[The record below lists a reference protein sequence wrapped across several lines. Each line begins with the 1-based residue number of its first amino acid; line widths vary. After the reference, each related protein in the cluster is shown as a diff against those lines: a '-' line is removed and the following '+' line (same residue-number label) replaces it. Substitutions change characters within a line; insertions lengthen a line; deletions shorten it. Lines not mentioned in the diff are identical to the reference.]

1 MTKSHTAGNGRT
13 QESLCCLLNIRLPA
27 RVLSS
32 MQVHLSLQSFV
43 ALVKA
48 ERLLGEFK
56 VQGDFQRIVCDTI
69 RLPNSAFHCS

>member
-13 QESLCCLLNIRLPA
+13 QASLCCLLNIRLPA

-32 MQVHLSLQSFV
+32 LQVHLSLRSFV

-48 ERLLGEFK
+48 ERLLGEFR
-56 VQGDFQRIVCDTI
+56 VPGDFSKDSV
-69 RLPNSAFHCS
+69 